1 MERGVLL
8 TLMYRG
14 ELYSLGNVFF
24 LVVTTEACWATALVI
39 VYLQTHE
46 AERSEEWELMVEKAH
61 GWLQSEAW
69 GKANA
74 LIECAKVVLAEA
86 LPA

>member
-1 MERGVLL
+1 
-8 TLMYRG
+8 MYHK
-14 ELYSLGNVFF
+14 ELYYLGNVCF

-46 AERSEEWELMVEKAH
+46 AERAEEWELMVEKAL

-69 GKANA
+69 GKASA
-74 LIECAKVVLAEA
+74 LIERATAVLAEA
-86 LPA
+86 LLA